1 MRTVLVADDD
11 TIFRELVT
19 EVLTA
24 GGYRVLAAKDG
35 QEALEL
41 LAKEGADLAVLD
53 LNMPRL
59 DGLGLTR
66 AIRADARFSKMPV
79 LMLTIREFIEDQVS
93 GYEQGADDYLT
104 KPFDNSMLLARVRV
118 LERRIIGA

>member
-19 EVLTA
+19 EVLTS

-118 LERRIIGA
+118 LERRIIGP